1 MTKEEWKE
9 LRSQVDDSFWVMRV
23 IGESSD
29 TLSSDSFSPS
39 FAQVT
44 LHFRTTTTASHVVP
58 IGIEFQIFITVMAL
72 NLRMHLQRL
81 WLPNVC

>member
-29 TLSSDSFSPS
+29 TLSSTHSAHAFCSGYP
-39 FAQVT
+39 
-44 LHFRTTTTASHVVP
+44 P
-58 IGIEFQIFITVMAL
+58 
-72 NLRMHLQRL
+72 
-81 WLPNVC
+81 LPNDYDGFSCGAHRYRISDIHYCDGT